1 MHAAYALEQKSE
13 HPLAKAI
20 IAWGDANNQTEAGV
34 GEFQAVSGNGLMGVR
49 DGKHLQGGNWNYISG
64 QIRIAKEEKAGRGLC
79 IRRKDSIILRG
90 GWQDLWNGGSCRCD
104 EGGQPGSNRGA

>member
-1 MHAAYALEQKSE
+1 MPQYALEQKSE

-49 DGKHLQGGNWNYISG
+49 DGKHLQGETGTIFPGRSG
-64 QIRIAKEEKAGRGLC
+64 
-79 IRRKDSIILRG
+79 
-90 GWQDLWNGGSCRCD
+90 
-104 EGGQPGSNRGA
+104 